1 MRRVLRQSDE
11 PLWRV
16 PLAILYTVDFFII
29 LGVSALSYHLLEM
42 PFLRLKESRH
52 NKLISLRVADLM
64 DYAQSSGGGAD

>member
-42 PFLRLKESRH
+42 PFLRLKKHFATRH
-52 NKLISLRVADLM
+52 ARLEDVPQGRSE
-64 DYAQSSGGGAD
+64 

>member
-1 MRRVLRQSDE
+1 
-11 PLWRV
+11 
-16 PLAILYTVDFFII
+16 VDFFII